1 MAILRLSLAGWTA
14 LMLALAVRGN
24 VRGTMAE
31 QPPTMVE
38 RPPAMVDGPGGITRA
53 ALLEQAL
60 GLQQNGEFEAAVNM
74 YIALLKVGTDCC
86 TYVWHTFGHQFV
98 GDLLRRLAESDIQT
112 SPGW

>member
-24 VRGTMAE
+24 VRG
-31 QPPTMVE
+31 TMVE